1 MIDDSDNFVPDPELR
16 TGTVTLEVIG
26 ETILLL
32 FVAGLFTAMFI
43 ESFSWPLGAS
53 LAPRIAIIGGTPFL
67 LLRVAHLVRVSLR
80 RRQTNVAVSQ
90 IMDAGF
96 RIDGDPQVVR
106 QRLLRGIAA
115 IVALYV
121 GIWVIG
127 FHIMVPLWVFVY
139 MYFIG
144 KARFIW
150 AAVWSLIFAAVII
163 WVYGKLLLTLW
174 HDPLVFR
181 LID

>member
-1 MIDDSDNFVPDPELR
+1 MIDDSDNFVPEPELR
-16 TGTVTLEVIG
+16 TRTVTLELVG
-26 ETILLL
+26 EAILLL

-43 ESFSWPLGAS
+43 QSFSWPLGAA

-67 LLRVAHLVRVSLR
+67 LLRVTHLVRVLLR
-80 RRQTNVAVSQ
+80 SRQSNVAVSQ
-90 IMDAGF
+90 IMDSGF
-96 RIDGDPQVVR
+96 RLDGDPQVVR

-144 KARFIW
+144 KARFVW
-150 AAVWSLIFAAVII
+150 AAAWSFIFAVVIV
-163 WVYGKLLLTLW
+163 WVYGQLLLTLW
-174 HDPLVFR
+174 HDPLLFR
-181 LID
+181 LFD